1 MKSSHGHVE
10 YTFVN
15 LIEKKTEKN
24 PKILLA

>member
-1 MKSSHGHVE
+1 MKSSYGHVE

-15 LIEKKTEKN
+15 LIWKKTDKN